1 MDSDKKRELMLTST
15 ETEIGK
21 RFKAV
26 RLSYGDDQIT
36 FAEKLGISQSY
47 LSAIERGTRQPSV
60 RVMKTLADMGFSID
74 WIYSGKSSDNLK
86 SLKKRQAD
94 LAFIR
99 DKLDA
104 MTDDEVSF
112 IRGWWKHLIVLINK

>member
-86 SLKKRQAD
+86 SLKKRQKD
-94 LAFIR
+94 MAFIR
-99 DKLDA
+99 EKLDA

-112 IRGWWKHLIVLINK
+112 IRGWLEAFDSAHK

>member
-26 RLSYGDDQIT
+26 RLSYGDDQIS

-112 IRGWWKHLIVLINK
+112 IRGWLEAFDSTHK

>member
-15 ETEIGK
+15 ETVIGK

-26 RLSYGDDQIT
+26 RLCFGEDQIT
-36 FAEKLGISQSY
+36 FAEILGISQSY

-74 WIYSGKSSDNLK
+74 WINSGKSSEYLN

-99 DKLDA
+99 VKLDA
-104 MTDDEVSF
+104 FTDDEVSF
-112 IRGWWKHLIVLINK
+112 IRGWLEAFDSTHK

>member
-1 MDSDKKRELMLTST
+1 MDSYKKRELMLTST

-112 IRGWWKHLIVLINK
+112 IRGWLEAFDSTHK

>member
-36 FAEKLGISQSY
+36 FANKLGISQSY

-86 SLKKRQAD
+86 SLKKRQKD
-94 LAFIR
+94 MAFIR

-112 IRGWWKHLIVLINK
+112 IRGWLEAFDSTHK

>member
-74 WIYSGKSSDNLK
+74 WMYSGKSSDNLK

-112 IRGWWKHLIVLINK
+112 IRGWLEAFDSTHK

>member
-94 LAFIR
+94 LAFMR

-112 IRGWWKHLIVLINK
+112 IRGWLEAFDSTHK

>member
-36 FAEKLGISQSY
+36 FANKLGISQSY

-60 RVMKTLADMGFSID
+60 RVMGFSID

-86 SLKKRQAD
+86 SLKKRQKD
-94 LAFIR
+94 MAFIR

-112 IRGWWKHLIVLINK
+112 IRGWLEAFDSTHK

>member
-99 DKLDA
+99 EKLDA

-112 IRGWWKHLIVLINK
+112 IRGWLEAFDSTHK

>member
-36 FAEKLGISQSY
+36 FAERLGISQSY

-86 SLKKRQAD
+86 SLKKRQKD
-94 LAFIR
+94 MAFIR

-112 IRGWWKHLIVLINK
+112 IRGWLEAFDSTHK

>member
-21 RFKAV
+21 RFKSV

-112 IRGWWKHLIVLINK
+112 IRGWLEAFDSTHK

>member
-112 IRGWWKHLIVLINK
+112 IRGWLEAFDRTHK

>member
-1 MDSDKKRELMLTST
+1 MDSVKKRELMLTST

-36 FAEKLGISQSY
+36 FAEKIGISQSY

-74 WIYSGKSSDNLK
+74 WIYSGKSTDNIR
-86 SLKKRQAD
+86 SLKKRQDD

-112 IRGWWKHLIVLINK
+112 IRGWLEAFDSTHK

>member
-1 MDSDKKRELMLTST
+1 MDSVKKRELMLTST

-74 WIYSGKSSDNLK
+74 WIYSGKSTDNIR
-86 SLKKRQAD
+86 SLKKRQDD

-112 IRGWWKHLIVLINK
+112 IRGWLEAFDSTHK

>member
-74 WIYSGKSSDNLK
+74 WIYSGKSSNIL
-86 SLKKRQAD
+86 SLP
-94 LAFIR
+94 IR
-99 DKLDA
+99 CYF
-104 MTDDEVSF
+104 MY
-112 IRGWWKHLIVLINK
+112 

>member
-74 WIYSGKSSDNLK
+74 WIYSGKSTDNLK

-112 IRGWWKHLIVLINK
+112 IRGWLEAFDSTHK

>member
-15 ETEIGK
+15 ETETGK
-21 RFKAV
+21 RFKVV

-74 WIYSGKSSDNLK
+74 WICNGKSTDNLQ
-86 SLKKRQAD
+86 SLKKRQED

-99 DKLDA
+99 NKLDA

-112 IRGWWKHLIVLINK
+112 IRGWLEAFDSTHK

>member
-21 RFKAV
+21 WFKAV

-112 IRGWWKHLIVLINK
+112 IRGWLEAFDSTHK

>member
-86 SLKKRQAD
+86 SLKKRQKD
-94 LAFIR
+94 MAFIR
-99 DKLDA
+99 KKLDA

-112 IRGWWKHLIVLINK
+112 IRGWLEAFDSTHK

>member
-47 LSAIERGTRQPSV
+47 LSAIERGTRQPSI

-112 IRGWWKHLIVLINK
+112 IRGWLEAFDSTHK

>member
-36 FAEKLGISQSY
+36 FAEKLGISQSF

-112 IRGWWKHLIVLINK
+112 IRGWLEAFDSTHK

>member
-112 IRGWWKHLIVLINK
+112 IRGWLEAFDSTHK

>member
-36 FAEKLGISQSY
+36 FADKLGISQSY

-86 SLKKRQAD
+86 SLKKRQKD

-99 DKLDA
+99 EKLDA

-112 IRGWWKHLIVLINK
+112 IRGWLEAFDSTHK

>member
-15 ETEIGK
+15 EPEIGK

-86 SLKKRQAD
+86 SLKKRQKD
-94 LAFIR
+94 MAFIR
-99 DKLDA
+99 EKLDA

-112 IRGWWKHLIVLINK
+112 IRGWLEAFDSAHK

>member
-21 RFKAV
+21 RFKAA

-112 IRGWWKHLIVLINK
+112 IRGWLEAFDSTHK

>member
-1 MDSDKKRELMLTST
+1 MDSDTKRELTLTST

-112 IRGWWKHLIVLINK
+112 IRGWLEAFDSTHK

>member
-21 RFKAV
+21 RFKAF

-36 FAEKLGISQSY
+36 FADKLGISQSY

-86 SLKKRQAD
+86 SLKKRQAN

-112 IRGWWKHLIVLINK
+112 IRGWLEAFDSTHK

>member
-86 SLKKRQAD
+86 SLKKRQED

-112 IRGWWKHLIVLINK
+112 IRGWLEAFDSTHK

>member
-86 SLKKRQAD
+86 SLKKRQKD
-94 LAFIR
+94 MAFIR
-99 DKLDA
+99 EKLDA

-112 IRGWWKHLIVLINK
+112 IRGWLEAFDSTHK

>member
-36 FAEKLGISQSY
+36 FADKLGISQSY

-86 SLKKRQAD
+86 SLKKRQKD
-94 LAFIR
+94 MVFIR
-99 DKLDA
+99 EKLDA

-112 IRGWWKHLIVLINK
+112 IRGWLEAFDSTHK

>member
-36 FAEKLGISQSY
+36 FADKLGISQSY

-86 SLKKRQAD
+86 SLKKRQKD
-94 LAFIR
+94 MAFIR

-112 IRGWWKHLIVLINK
+112 IRGWLEAFDSTHK

>member
-36 FAEKLGISQSY
+36 FADKLGISQSY

-86 SLKKRQAD
+86 SLKKRQKD

-112 IRGWWKHLIVLINK
+112 IRGWLEAFDSTHK

>member
-36 FAEKLGISQSY
+36 FADKLGISQSY

-86 SLKKRQAD
+86 SLKKRQKD
-94 LAFIR
+94 MAFIR
-99 DKLDA
+99 EKLDA

-112 IRGWWKHLIVLINK
+112 IRGWLEAFDSTHK

>member
-36 FAEKLGISQSY
+36 FADKLGISQSY

-112 IRGWWKHLIVLINK
+112 IRGWLEAFDSTHI

>member
-112 IRGWWKHLIVLINK
+112 MRGWLEAFDSTHK